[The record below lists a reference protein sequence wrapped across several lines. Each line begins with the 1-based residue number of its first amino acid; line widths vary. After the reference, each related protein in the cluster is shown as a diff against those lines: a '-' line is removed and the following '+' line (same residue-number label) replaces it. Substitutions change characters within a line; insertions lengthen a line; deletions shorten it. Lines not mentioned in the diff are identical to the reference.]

1 VTGRFHAVEV
11 AVILLSLIFVQ
22 DKIFAQS
29 SFPPLAVT
37 KKDTTLKT
45 GTKSVLNTTRAV
57 PLIDIHTTDT
67 GGMTQISP
75 DSALDLLQS
84 HKTLILTPTDVAQTF
99 NSKDSTIIHFT
110 GPTFTHQ
117 PEETSIEEQQVTI
130 SFSTLKPCNAIVYYG
145 LSSYYTDSLVAGK
158 IDSVHDFTISKLS
171 PSTLYHYKVIAKDSE
186 GVNSTGDLV
195 FATASP
201 ASSTGTIRAYF
212 SKQVDPSVAIWDTAN
227 VVDIS
232 QKFIN
237 RIDSSKFSID
247 IALYS
252 LKGTVGQRVAD
263 ALLNAKARGVKIRM
277 IVENDNANT
286 TPIASLK
293 NNNVPLITDAF
304 DSVNAGRGLMHNKF
318 AIFDYRDASSSADD
332 WIWTGSWNAT
342 DPGNYN
348 DAQNAVEIQDRTLA
362 LAYTVEFNEMW
373 GSDSDT
379 PDQQN
384 SRFGM
389 RKRDNTP
396 HRFNVKGIPIALYFS
411 PSDQTALHIKEEL
424 DRATSSV
431 NIAMLTLTRSD
442 LAQELVTLKSSSVK
456 VRVILDNNTDTG
468 TQFPFLQANGIDI
481 RLKGTAITGLLHHKY
496 AIIDADKAS
505 TESRVITGS
514 YNWTNSAETVNSE
527 NTLIIFDRQIANE
540 FLQEFK
546 SRYIEAGGS
555 DAITGISENKIN
567 QEISAF
573 ELKQNY
579 PNPFNPSTTIEFR
592 LLEDSYLDIDVYNIL
607 GQKIAKLIGGFLK
620 AGAHQITFD
629 ARQLPSGIYFYTM
642 RAGNHVYQRK
652 MILLK

>member
-29 SFPPLAVT
+29 SFQPLAVT

-57 PLIDIHTTDT
+57 PLIDIHTTDK

-286 TPIASLK
+286 TPIATLK

-318 AIFDYRDASSSADD
+318 AIFDYRDTSSSADD

-567 QEISAF
+567 QEMSAF

>member
-1 VTGRFHAVEV
+1 MTGRFHAVEV

-29 SFPPLAVT
+29 SFQPLAVT

-57 PLIDIHTTDT
+57 PLIDIHTTDK

-286 TPIASLK
+286 TPIATLK

-318 AIFDYRDASSSADD
+318 AIFDYRDTSSSADD

-567 QEISAF
+567 QEMSAF

>member
-1 VTGRFHAVEV
+1 MTGRFHAVEV

-304 DSVNAGRGLMHNKF
+304 DFVNAGRGLMHNKF

>member
-1 VTGRFHAVEV
+1 VEV

-99 NSKDSTIIHFT
+99 NSKDTTIIHFT

-304 DSVNAGRGLMHNKF
+304 DCQCWKGLNA
-318 AIFDYRDASSSADD
+318 
-332 WIWTGSWNAT
+332 
-342 DPGNYN
+342 
-348 DAQNAVEIQDRTLA
+348 
-362 LAYTVEFNEMW
+362 
-373 GSDSDT
+373 
-379 PDQQN
+379 QQ
-384 SRFGM
+384 
-389 RKRDNTP
+389 
-396 HRFNVKGIPIALYFS
+396 VC
-411 PSDQTALHIKEEL
+411 HI
-424 DRATSSV
+424 
-431 NIAMLTLTRSD
+431 
-442 LAQELVTLKSSSVK
+442 
-456 VRVILDNNTDTG
+456 
-468 TQFPFLQANGIDI
+468 
-481 RLKGTAITGLLHHKY
+481 
-496 AIIDADKAS
+496 
-505 TESRVITGS
+505 
-514 YNWTNSAETVNSE
+514 
-527 NTLIIFDRQIANE
+527 
-540 FLQEFK
+540 
-546 SRYIEAGGS
+546 
-555 DAITGISENKIN
+555 
-567 QEISAF
+567 
-573 ELKQNY
+573 
-579 PNPFNPSTTIEFR
+579 
-592 LLEDSYLDIDVYNIL
+592 
-607 GQKIAKLIGGFLK
+607 
-620 AGAHQITFD
+620 
-629 ARQLPSGIYFYTM
+629 
-642 RAGNHVYQRK
+642 
-652 MILLK
+652 

>member
-1 VTGRFHAVEV
+1 MTGRFHAVEV

-29 SFPPLAVT
+29 SFQPLAVT

-57 PLIDIHTTDT
+57 PLIDVHTSDK

-318 AIFDYRDASSSADD
+318 AIFDYRDTSSSADD

>member
-1 VTGRFHAVEV
+1 VEV

-29 SFPPLAVT
+29 SFQPLAVT

-57 PLIDIHTTDT
+57 PLIDVHTSDK

-99 NSKDSTIIHFT
+99 NSKDTTIIHFT

-468 TQFPFLQANGIDI
+468 TQFPFLQTNGIDI

-642 RAGNHVYQRK
+642 RAGNRVYQRK

>member
-1 VTGRFHAVEV
+1 MTGRFHAVEV

-29 SFPPLAVT
+29 SFQPLAVT

-130 SFSTLKPCNAIVYYG
+130 SFSTLKPSKAIVYYG

-304 DSVNAGRGLMHNKF
+304 DFVNAGRGLMHNKF

-567 QEISAF
+567 QEMSAF

>member
-22 DKIFAQS
+22 DRIFAQS

-57 PLIDIHTTDT
+57 PLIDVHTSDK

-304 DSVNAGRGLMHNKF
+304 DFVNAGRGLMHNKF

>member
-1 VTGRFHAVEV
+1 MTGRFHAVEV

-57 PLIDIHTTDT
+57 PLIDVHTSDK

-99 NSKDSTIIHFT
+99 NSKDTTIIHFT

-468 TQFPFLQANGIDI
+468 TQFPFLQTNGIDI

-642 RAGNHVYQRK
+642 RAGNRVYQRK

>member
-1 VTGRFHAVEV
+1 
-11 AVILLSLIFVQ
+11 
-22 DKIFAQS
+22 
-29 SFPPLAVT
+29 
-37 KKDTTLKT
+37 
-45 GTKSVLNTTRAV
+45 
-57 PLIDIHTTDT
+57 
-67 GGMTQISP
+67 M
-75 DSALDLLQS
+75 
-84 HKTLILTPTDVAQTF
+84 
-99 NSKDSTIIHFT
+99 
-110 GPTFTHQ
+110 
-117 PEETSIEEQQVTI
+117 
-130 SFSTLKPCNAIVYYG
+130 
-145 LSSYYTDSLVAGK
+145 
-158 IDSVHDFTISKLS
+158 
-171 PSTLYHYKVIAKDSE
+171 PST
-186 GVNSTGDLV
+186 
-195 FATASP
+195 
-201 ASSTGTIRAYF
+201 
-212 SKQVDPSVAIWDTAN
+212 
-227 VVDIS
+227 
-232 QKFIN
+232 
-237 RIDSSKFSID
+237 
-247 IALYS
+247 
-252 LKGTVGQRVAD
+252 
-263 ALLNAKARGVKIRM
+263 
-277 IVENDNANT
+277 
-286 TPIASLK
+286 
-293 NNNVPLITDAF
+293 
-304 DSVNAGRGLMHNKF
+304 VNAGRGLMHNKF